1 MNAKCP
7 EHLVSVERKLW
18 TNDTVFY
25 RDNLTD
31 DCLLVFPETDVI
43 SRDMAVDAIRKE
55 NEEGRRWGEVD
66 FSDTRKLR
74 LAEDAALLSYRV
86 TARWEHETSAT
97 TALASGLY
105 IRCDGAWKLALHQQ
119 TPITGSARQ

>member
-1 MNAKCP
+1 MNAEFP
-7 EHLVSVERKLW
+7 EYLASIERKLW
-18 TNDTVFY
+18 TNDSVFY

-66 FSDTRKLR
+66 FSDTRTLR

-97 TALASGLY
+97 TALASSLY